1 MAYLIIIYIAF
12 VSYSWYSKYK
22 ENESKEEVLVLVK
35 RDVKVLFMV
44 VIVLGIFKFVQW
56 QDTGNMNL
64 MDLDSNSLYMSIKP
78 YLIWILLPLVFAL
91 IMLNNKIK
99 K

>member
-1 MAYLIIIYIAF
+1 MAYLITIYIVF
-12 VSYSWYSKYK
+12 VAYSWYSKYK

-44 VIVLGIFKFVQW
+44 VIVLGVFKFVQW
-56 QDTGNMNL
+56 QDTGSMNL
-64 MDLDSNSLYMSIKP
+64 MSFDSNSLYMSIKP
-78 YLIWILLPLVFAL
+78 YLIWILLPLVFIL
-91 IMLNNKIK
+91 IVVNNKIK